1 MRQGC
6 PAVERLNAG
15 SERLG
20 EAHGLGTVR
29 ACSGV
34 LELAGASLALW
45 MLAWM
50 LRSEPP
56 GRTRTGLWPVLPFV
70 ASAFIALC
78 VGLRSHTSLQVRA
91 RCERLKRCHR
101 APLLDESASLA
112 L

>member
-1 MRQGC
+1 MQPLLALAA
-6 PAVERLNAG
+6 PATPIAVALRV
-15 SERLG
+15 
-20 EAHGLGTVR
+20 GL

-50 LRSEPP
+50 LRSDPP
-56 GRTRTGLWPVLPFV
+56 GRTRTGLRPVLPFF

-91 RCERLKRCHR
+91 LRKAE
-101 APLLDESASLA
+101 A
-112 L
+112 LSSCSTA